1 MKYSHF
7 LRCAAF
13 ALTLPLTACITTQ
26 AVHPPTTG
34 TGTGAALPHNYYDN
48 IDISGRFSVQF
59 EHNGRPES
67 WSGSFTW
74 AQTPDKTTVALLSP
88 LGQTLATIVSD
99 EQMATMIQS
108 GQEPRR
114 AANVDALVQETLGWP
129 LPISHL
135 RDWLQ
140 AYTVNAN
147 GQRIPETPTSS
158 PIIATADG
166 WNLNFVSWQDN
177 NDFSIQNMPKRIDLE
192 RETAE
197 AGKVAMRL
205 VITSSQVH

>member
-1 MKYSHF
+1 MKFS
-7 LRCAAF
+7 LPLCLAL
-13 ALTLPLTACITTQ
+13 ALTLPLAACVTTPAAHTQTAGSAPI
-26 AVHPPTTG
+26 APPG
-34 TGTGAALPHNYYDN
+34 YHEN
-48 IDISGRFSVQF
+48 IDIAGRFSVQF
-59 EHNGRPES
+59 QHNGRPES

-74 AQTPDKTTVALLSP
+74 AQTPDKSTVALLSP

-99 EQMATMIQS
+99 PQMATMIQS
-108 GQEPRR
+108 GQEPRS

-140 AYTVNAN
+140 AYTVNTN
-147 GQRIPETPTSS
+147 GQRILETPNSTST
-158 PIIATADG
+158 IATADG
-166 WNLNFVSWQDN
+166 WLLNFVSWQDD
-177 NDFSIQNMPKRIDLE
+177 NDSGMQNAPKRIDLE
-192 RETAE
+192 RETSE

>member
-1 MKYSHF
+1 MKFS
-7 LRCAAF
+7 LPLCLAF
-13 ALTLPLTACITTQ
+13 ALTLPLAACVTTPAAHTQTTA
-26 AVHPPTTG
+26 
-34 TGTGAALPHNYYDN
+34 GATPIASHDYHDN
-48 IDISGRFSVQF
+48 IDIAGRFSVQF
-59 EHNGRPES
+59 QHNGRPES

-99 EQMATMIQS
+99 PQMATMIQS
-108 GQEPRR
+108 GQEPRS

-140 AYTVNAN
+140 AYTVNTS
-147 GQRIPETPTSS
+147 GQRILETPNSTST
-158 PIIATADG
+158 IATADG
-166 WNLNFVSWQDN
+166 WLLNFVSWQDD
-177 NDFSIQNMPKRIDLE
+177 NDSGMQNAPKRIDLE
-192 RETAE
+192 RETSE